1 MQARPA
7 RKLAV
12 KSEVLGLEETLA
24 ALREF
29 PKATGRST
37 LRRALLKAAEPV
49 AVVARNA
56 APDDPQTAPPDLKR
70 SIEVTTQMTRRAR
83 SQQPKTSEVEVYI
96 GPVKTAGRN
105 VLNYAATVEFGTFRA
120 PPYPYM
126 RPAWDRTK
134 GLVQTI
140 LARELTIEFERTA
153 NRLSRKFFK
162 LR

>member
-1 MQARPA
+1 
-7 RKLAV
+7 LAT
-12 KSEVLGLEETLA
+12 KNEVLGLEDTLA

-29 PKATGRST
+29 PQAAGRTT

-49 AVVARNA
+49 AIVARSY
-56 APDDPQTAPPDLKR
+56 APDDPRTAPPDLKS
-70 SIEVTTQMTRRAR
+70 SIAVTTQLTGRAR
-83 SQQPKTSEVEVYI
+83 RQQPKTSEVEVYI
-96 GPVKTAGRN
+96 GPTRQTGRT

-120 PPYPYM
+120 PAYPYM

-162 LR
+162 PR

>member
-1 MQARPA
+1 
-7 RKLAV
+7 LAV
-12 KSEVLGLEETLA
+12 KSEVLGLEDTLA

-29 PKATGRST
+29 PKATGRNT

-49 AVVARNA
+49 AIAARSY
-56 APDDPQTAPPDLKR
+56 APDDPRTAPPDLKR
-70 SIEVTTQMTRRAR
+70 SIAVSTQQTSRAR
-83 SQQPKTSEVEVYI
+83 RQQPKISEVEVYI
-96 GPVKTAGRN
+96 GPTKQTGRA

-140 LARELTIEFERTA
+140 FARELTIEFERTA